1 MLGADG
7 IEQLKNRII
16 NIICDVVEN
25 DLRNS
30 HYYLISP
37 DDVNDTI
44 GKNIIDEAI
53 EELKE
58 ECELPQTVKVC
69 GFAADELI
77 KIRLRN
83 IWLPSWTSCGVRND
97 DSKLT

>member
-1 MLGADG
+1 MDRLDHIENEISKTPLYSLLGADG

-37 DDVNDTI
+37 DDINDTI

-58 ECELPQTVKVC
+58 EYK
-69 GFAADELI
+69 DKI
-77 KIRLRN
+77 KEYMV
-83 IWLPSWTSCGVRND
+83 T
-97 DSKLT
+97 KLDKLWSEKR